1 MIWSLAM
8 NEIKSYLNIKKIDS
22 DIEDEILSWYVRHE
36 KLFLKTNDQQLKIKI
51 FKEKS
56 WIIKNIN
63 KKLSEVGYKIEIHDI
78 ILK

>member
-51 FKEKS
+51 FKEKP